1 MMLAEISFE
10 SELMIQLRTILLH
23 LVHALKSGEESNGF
37 VVDPLIKQSLF
48 LALRAINIDRLKN
61 YNFHQSKV
69 EKQESVLDYLRE
81 EEIENPRIDHEEQW
95 KKKRN

>member
-1 MMLAEISFE
+1 
-10 SELMIQLRTILLH
+10 MID
-23 LVHALKSGEESNGF
+23 S
-37 VVDPLIKQSLF
+37 
-48 LALRAINIDRLKN
+48 KN

-69 EKQESVLDYLRE
+69 EKQELVLDYLRE